1 MADDEPPNSQP
12 PAQPPSAPSE
22 PREPWYRRL
31 RYFLIGRPRDL
42 SDQRVFHNLA
52 LIPLL
57 AWVGLGADALSSS
70 AYGPE
75 EAFKALGEH
84 TYLAVLLAL
93 ATALTVT
100 VISAAYSKLIEHFPN
115 GGGYGVATRLLG
127 EKAGLVSGCA
137 LIIDYVLTITISVAA
152 AGDAVFSFMPASW
165 AQPDWPWF
173 EQPKLIFEAFLVIA
187 LTVLNLRGVKE
198 SILVLAPM
206 FVLFLITHAVLLVAG
221 MIRHAPDIDDTVVR
235 VGQGFQQ
242 GYSSLGMWGML
253 LLFFHAYSLGGGTYT
268 GIEAVSNALPLM
280 REPRVQTA
288 KRTMLYLAV
297 SLAITAGGLLL
308 CYLLW
313 QVKVTP
319 GKTMNAVLVEEVA
332 AGWPLGRLFIVLT
345 LLSEATLLIV
355 AAQAGFVGGPR
366 VTANMAVDSWLPHGF
381 SSLSD
386 RLTTGNGVLIMGAAS
401 LAVLLAM
408 HGNVHHIVVMYSI
421 NVFLTFSLTM
431 AGMVV
436 FWWFHQRGRP
446 ERRARLALFGFSL
459 LLCATILAVTVAVK
473 FSEGAWKTLIATGS
487 LVGVCLMVR
496 YHYRKVTRKAAA
508 LYSQFGDLPLSD
520 LPPIPIDR
528 SKPSAIILVGGYGAL
543 GIHTLLN
550 VQRVFSGHFGNVVF
564 VSIGVMDSGGNKGV
578 DTVDDLRHRTEETL
592 SKYVRLATGLG
603 LPAASHY
610 AIGTDAVAEAEE
622 LCLAIA
628 KDYPRSVFFAGKLI
642 FQNERWYHR
651 LLHNNTA
658 HAVQKRLHWA
668 GRAMVIMP
676 ARMR

>member
-1 MADDEPPNSQP
+1 MADD
-12 PAQPPSAPSE
+12 QPPSPPPPGPDE
-22 PREPWYRRL
+22 EREPLPL
-31 RYFLIGRPRDL
+31 RVKHFVIGKPRDL
-42 SDQRVFHNLA
+42 TDKRVFHHLA

-75 EAFKALGEH
+75 ESFRALHEH
-84 TYLAVLLAL
+84 TYLAVLLAV

-100 VISAAYSKLIEHFPN
+100 VISTAYSKLIEHFPN
-115 GGGYGVATRLLG
+115 GGGYGVASRLLG
-127 EKAGLVSGCA
+127 ERAGLVSGCA
-137 LIIDYVLTITISVAA
+137 LLIDYVLTITISIAA
-152 AGDAVFSFMPASW
+152 AGDAVFSFLPHGWNHPAL
-165 AQPDWPWF
+165 PWF
-173 EQPKLIFEAFLVIA
+173 EQPKVWFEAFLVVG

-206 FVLFLITHAVLLVAG
+206 FGVFLVTHAVLLVAG
-221 MIRHAPDIDDTVVR
+221 IVQHAPEVDDTMRR
-235 VGQGFQQ
+235 VGNGFRE
-242 GYSSLGMWGML
+242 GYHDPGLGFWGMA
-253 LLFFHAYSLGGGTYT
+253 LLFFRAYSLGGGTYT

-297 SLAITAGGLLL
+297 SLALTAGGLLL

-313 QVKVTP
+313 EVGHTP
-319 GKTMNAVLVEEVA
+319 GRTMNAVLAEQVF
-332 AGWPLGRLFIVLT
+332 AGWPLGRAFVVT
-345 LLSEATLLIV
+345 LLASEAALLIV

-381 SSLSD
+381 ASLSE
-386 RLTTGNGVLIMGAAS
+386 RLTTGNGVVIMGATS
-401 LAVLLAM
+401 LIVLLAM
-408 HGNVHHIVVMYSI
+408 KGNVSQIVVMYSI

-436 FWWFHQRGRP
+436 FWWFHQRARP
-446 ERRARLALFGFSL
+446 PRERRARLALFGFAL
-459 LLCATILAVTVAVK
+459 VLCATILAVTVVSK
-473 FSEGAWKTLIATGS
+473 FGEGAWKTLCATGA
-487 LVGVCLMVR
+487 LVGVCVLVR
-496 YHYRKVTRKAAA
+496 RHYRTVTRKAAA

-520 LPPIPIDR
+520 QPPKPIDR
-528 SKPSAIILVGGYGAL
+528 TRPTAIILVGGYGAL

-550 VQRVFSGHFGNVVF
+550 VQRVFPGHFGNAVF
-564 VSIGVMDSGGNKGV
+564 VSVGVMDSGGNKGV
-578 DTVDDLRHRTEETL
+578 DTIDALRGRTEESL
-592 SKYVRLATGLG
+592 SKYVRLATALG

-610 AIGTDAVAEAEE
+610 AVGTDAVAEAEE

>member
-1 MADDEPPNSQP
+1 MADQP
-12 PAQPPSAPSE
+12 PQPQPPVQPSPGGKQE
-22 PREPWYRRL
+22 AIPWYRRL
-31 RYFLIGRPRDL
+31 RYLLIGRPRDIT
-42 SDQRVFHNLA
+42 DQRVLHQLA

-75 EAFKALGEH
+75 EAFRALGEH
-84 TYLAVLLAL
+84 TSLAVLLAI

-127 EKAGLVSGCA
+127 ERAGLLSGCA
-137 LIIDYVLTITISVAA
+137 LLIDYVLTITISIAA
-152 AGDAVFSFMPASW
+152 AGDAIFSFLPLGW
-165 AQPDWPWF
+165 NNPGLPWY
-173 EQPKLIFEAFLVIA
+173 EQPKLWFEAFLVIT
-187 LTVLNLRGVKE
+187 LTVLNLRGVRE

-206 FVLFLITHAVLLVAG
+206 FVLFLITHAVLLVVG
-221 MIRHAPDIDDTVVR
+221 IIRHAPEIDDTAREVSAN
-235 VGQGFQQ
+235 FQQ
-242 GYSSLGMWGML
+242 GIGQLGIWGML
-253 LLFFHAYSLGGGTYT
+253 ILFFRAYSMGGGTYT

-297 SLAITAGGLLL
+297 SLAVTAGGLLL
-308 CYLLW
+308 CYLLYH
-313 QVKVTP
+313 VKHTP
-319 GKTMNAVLVEEVA
+319 GKTMNAVLAEQVV
-332 AGWPLGRLFIVLT
+332 AGWPGGTVFVIVT
-345 LLSEATLLIV
+345 LISEATLLIV

-381 SSLSD
+381 ASLSD
-386 RLTTGNGVLIMGAAS
+386 RLTTGNGVVIMGATS
-401 LAVLLAM
+401 LVVLLGM
-408 HGNVHHIVVMYSI
+408 SGDVSKIVVMYSI
-421 NVFLTFSLTM
+421 NVFLTFALTM
-431 AGMVV
+431 AGMVI
-436 FWWFHQRGRP
+436 FWWFHQRGAK
-446 ERRARLALFGFSL
+446 ERRARLWLFGFAFV
-459 LLCATILAVTVAVK
+459 LCALILTVTIVTK
-473 FSEGAWKTLIATGS
+473 FWDGAWKTLIATGS
-487 LVGVCLMVR
+487 LVAICFLVR
-496 YHYRKVTRKAAA
+496 IHYRKVTRKAAA
-508 LYSQFGDLPLSD
+508 LYAQFGDLSLSD
-520 LPPIPIDR
+520 KPPLPIDR
-528 SKPSAIILVGGYGAL
+528 TKPTAIILVGAYGAL

-550 VQRVFSGHFGNVVF
+550 VQRVFPAHFANVAF
-564 VSIGVMDSGGNKGV
+564 VSIGVMDSGGHKGV
-578 DTVDDLRHRTEETL
+578 DTIDALRQRTQDTL

-610 AIGTDAVAEAEE
+610 ALGTDAVAEAEE

-658 HAVQKRLHWA
+658 HGLQERLHWA

-676 ARMR
+676 ARMS